1 MVWPGNTQQL
11 RSPIWLGLAAVLL
24 AACAGPGGRAQVID
38 RSYQSDNRASVP
50 AGAYVVQRGD
60 TVYGV
65 AQRNGVS
72 TRALIDWNRLRPPY
86 LLVPGQ
92 ALQLPQSRNYTVQR
106 GDSVYAISRRFG
118 VDMTTIVRLNNIPSP
133 YTIHVGQRLQL
144 PANADPGAQVA
155 STSAP
160 SGRVTA
166 APSPTAS
173 SPTGSA
179 AGPTAKPAAPRQV
192 VSVPRPPARAGDGFV
207 WPVEGRVVSSFGS
220 KTGGRHNDGVNI
232 AAPKGA
238 PVRAAENG
246 VVAYAG
252 KEIRGFGNLLL
263 IKHDGGLITA
273 YAHADSLLVGRG
285 DVVTRGQ
292 VIAKVGQTG
301 GVDNPQLHFEVRRG
315 TKAVDPRQ
323 FLPS

>member
-1 MVWPGNTQQL
+1 MATTPFRTTRL
-11 RSPIWLGLAAVLL
+11 RSLTWLVLAAATL
-24 AACAGPGGRAQVID
+24 AACAGPGGRAEIID
-38 RSYQSDNRASVP
+38 RSYKSENQASVP

-92 ALQLPQSRNYTVQR
+92 ALRLPQSRNYTVQR

-144 PANADPGAQVA
+144 PANAGPGTQVA
-155 STSAP
+155 STTASTTQSTTTTKPVAGSP
-160 SGRVTA
+160 SGPV
-166 APSPTAS
+166 
-173 SPTGSA
+173 
-179 AGPTAKPAAPRQV
+179 AKPAAPRQV
-192 VSVPRPPARAGDGFV
+192 VSVPRPPARGGSGFV
-207 WPVEGRVVSSFGS
+207 WPVDGRVVSSFGS

-232 AAPKGA
+232 AAPRGA

-273 YAHADSLLVGRG
+273 YAHADSLLVRRG
-285 DVVTRGQ
+285 DIVTRGQ
-292 VIAKVGQTG
+292 VVAKVGKTG

-315 TKAVDPRQ
+315 TKAVDPGQ
-323 FLPS
+323 FLPG

>member
-1 MVWPGNTQQL
+1 MAIMRPRSHRL
-11 RSPIWLGLAAVLL
+11 RSLTWLVLVAAVL
-24 AACAGPGGRAQVID
+24 AGCAGPGGKAVVIED
-38 RSYQSDNRASVP
+38 RSHPSDNRASAP
-50 AGAYVVQRGD
+50 SGAYVVQRGD

-65 AQRNGVS
+65 AKRNGVS

-86 LLVPGQ
+86 LLIPGQ
-92 ALQLPQSRNYTVQR
+92 ALRMPQSRDYTVQR
-106 GDSVYAISRRFG
+106 GDTVSAISRRFG
-118 VDMTTIVRLNNIPSP
+118 IDSTAIVRLNNISSP
-133 YTIHVGQRLQL
+133 YTIFIGQRLQL
-144 PANADPGAQVA
+144 PANTGPETQVA
-155 STSAP
+155 STAAQT
-160 SGRVTA
+160 GRPTPTTTA
-166 APSPTAS
+166 TAGSP
-173 SPTGSA
+173 
-179 AGPTAKPAAPRQV
+179 AGPTSKPAAPKQV
-192 VSVPRPPARAGDGFV
+192 VSVPRPPARAGGSFV
-207 WPVEGRVVSSFGS
+207 WPVEGRLLSSFGS

-232 AAPKGA
+232 AAPRGT

-273 YAHADSLLVGRG
+273 YAHADTLLVTRG

-292 VIAKVGQTG
+292 VIAKVGKTG

-315 TKAVDPRQ
+315 TKAVDPGQ